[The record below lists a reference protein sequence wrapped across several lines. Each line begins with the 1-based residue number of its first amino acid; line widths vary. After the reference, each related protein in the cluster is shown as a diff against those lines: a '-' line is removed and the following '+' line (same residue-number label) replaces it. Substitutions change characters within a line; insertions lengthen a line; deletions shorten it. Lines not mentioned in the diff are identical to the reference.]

1 MIIHEYPVQEVD
13 YFAHGHCVLGA
24 LQHPATTPRP
34 HDRDS
39 LAAAGVGLGGVPPTP
54 LPRPEIRAF
63 AAGARGGEGG
73 ARGREAGGGPR
84 LPHCSHYYYYH

>member
-13 YFAHGHCVLGA
+13 YFAHGHCGPLDA

-34 HDRDS
+34 HDRDGP
-39 LAAAGVGLGGVPPTP
+39 AAAGVGLGGVVPPTP
-54 LPRPEIRAF
+54 PPRPEIRAS

-73 ARGREAGGGPR
+73 AGGRGGHR
-84 LPHCSHYYYYH
+84 LPHRSHYYYYH